1 MEQNSV
7 EREDGKTSTN
17 DFFSLFFV
25 FYATTMAWLAPNRYI
40 IEERNEEQEGG
51 EIKERRSE

>member
-25 FYATTMAWLAPNRYI
+25 FYATTMTWLAPNGYI